1 MSLRKR
7 GLLVFIY
14 LISFFPEIV
23 EADTYGNLLDVEV
36 VRVYDGDTFFVDIP
50 SLHPIIGVDMG
61 IRLRGVNTPEIRGR
75 CDAERALAIV
85 ARDFIRMLI
94 EDARRVDLIEIGRGK
109 FFRIVA
115 TVLIDGVNLA
125 ELLIEASLAVPDDG
139 SGQRGDWCE

>member
-1 MSLRKR
+1 MEKKKPIMI
-7 GLLVFIY
+7 FC
-14 LISFFPEIV
+14 LILPLFTPPGH
-23 EADTYGNLLDVEV
+23 ADTYGNLPDVEV

-61 IRLRGVNTPEIRGR
+61 IRLRGANTPEIRGR

-85 ARDFIRMLI
+85 ARDFVRMLI
-94 EDARRVDLIEIGRGK
+94 EDAERVDLIEIERGK

-115 TVLIDGVNLA
+115 TVLIDGVDLA
-125 ELLIEASLAVPDDG
+125 ELLIEAALAVPDDG